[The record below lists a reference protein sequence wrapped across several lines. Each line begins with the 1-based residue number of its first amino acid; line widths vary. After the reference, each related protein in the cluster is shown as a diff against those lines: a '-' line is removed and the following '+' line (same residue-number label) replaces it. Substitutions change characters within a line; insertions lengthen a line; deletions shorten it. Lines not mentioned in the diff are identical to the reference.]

1 MPPAFATSTY
11 HPSHPSHGHSYRV
24 KSSGPWAFL
33 RARAA
38 ARNAQSCLQS
48 CSCAGTGAFSHPTQR
63 LQTGLLFL
71 PLIQMPHPVGP
82 LLTLVLTVCLLRF
95 AAKRIGSPCCF
106 SIYRL
111 NARWFGSTSS
121 AHRIGGT
128 LAPDASKAAQPFRR
142 ESVEIAI
149 LLPAS
154 LVTCAR
160 LSASLPLVA
169 WRFKEPLLPLPR
181 LRPNLCR
188 SVPLPMCKWA
198 EQTSSLR
205 RSCCCMIE
213 G

>member
-1 MPPAFATSTY
+1 MGPPACACCGAQCADLSAELQLRW
-11 HPSHPSHGHSYRV
+11 HGS
-24 KSSGPWAFL
+24 
-33 RARAA
+33 
-38 ARNAQSCLQS
+38 
-48 CSCAGTGAFSHPTQR
+48 
-63 LQTGLLFL
+63 FL
-71 PLIQMPHPVGP
+71 PSYPNDSGP

-213 G
+213 GSKRSGAGFSRSAIRHFIWAQRTCRS